1 MFETI
6 TITAELAEKHNR
18 LFQEAMAIVQNQIPL
33 HGKTDMPVPGVVL
46 SRQLRKA
53 ISLFRRALEINPNNW
68 SAMWFIGKV
77 HQRFR
82 EDKDALEWFKQSYDV
97 NPSQTDI
104 AREASLCAMQ
114 IGNHDMAIVFAHRA
128 IQVDP
133 TNPGLGANLALAY
146 LLAGRI
152 RDAQASISQAFP
164 RGDRRLRAD

>member
-1 MFETI
+1 
-6 TITAELAEKHNR
+6 
-18 LFQEAMAIVQNQIPL
+18 
-33 HGKTDMPVPGVVL
+33 MPVPGVLL

-152 RDAQASISQAFP
+152 RDAQASISQALA
-164 RGDRRLRAD
+164 GDPSDTISQTISTMVQHFGTTGRVPPTTTADLLSYWQQERQAAKR